1 MSIEG
6 SVQTIIFRS
15 EESGYTVIDFATESR
30 SVTVVGCMPEI
41 SEGEYLSFE
50 GKWVTN
56 SRYGEQFKAESVS
69 FVAPTDPESI
79 VQYLSGGLFEG
90 VGEATA
96 RNIVAKFGVATMD
109 IIEKAPVRLTEVTGI
124 GKLRAM
130 SIAESYKR
138 NSTMKNVMLFLQGHF
153 IPLKLAIKIYER
165 YGDETERIVT
175 ENPYRLSAEIDGIGF
190 YKADKIAENLGL
202 ERDSEFR
209 LAAGIAEAL
218 AEAGRQSGHTALKED
233 ELIRRAVRLLECDG
247 EKIAGLLPRMVL
259 RGEIG
264 MYTAHDGENEPEKYF
279 ALNVNINSERA
290 IAARLM
296 RLVGGVGKEENV
308 SREIDVFE
316 RTNGIYL
323 DSAQRAAVQKALNSG
338 VSVITGGPGTGKTT
352 IIKCILE
359 LAAAKGM
366 SCLLSAPT
374 GRAAKRLTEATGEEA
389 KTVHRMLGL
398 DMSSGKPVYRYN
410 ENKPLN
416 ADVVV
421 VDEIS
426 MADVYIFSALLKA
439 IPDGAKLI
447 LVGDKDQLPSVSPGN
462 ILADVIGSGLVGVST
477 LTTIHRQEEGSL
489 IVINAHRI
497 NDGEMPLIHN
507 DSKDF
512 FFETKSS
519 PEEILS
525 AVVSLVTTRL
535 PGYFHVPPSRI
546 QVLAPLKRSPA
557 GVEALNLA
565 LQQALNPDGEKL
577 GAGTLFRLGDK
588 VMHTVN
594 DYELEWRRGSETGT
608 GVFNGDVGYITD
620 IVRGML
626 TVEFEDGRVAE
637 YDADQRDSLMLA
649 YAVSV
654 HKSQGSE
661 FPIVVIALTPGGG
674 ALLNR
679 NLLYT
684 AVTRA
689 KNAVVLV
696 GTESTLKRMVDNRNV
711 QERYTLLKEFLWE
724 TAKKAKLLNS

>member
-1 MSIEG
+1 MVIEG

-41 SEGEYLSFE
+41 GEGEYLRFE

-56 SRYGEQFKAESVS
+56 SRYGEQFKAENVS

-79 VQYLSGGLFEG
+79 VQYLSGGLFDG
-90 VGEATA
+90 VGELTA
-96 RNIVAKFGVATMD
+96 RNIVSKFGAATLD

-124 GKLRAM
+124 GKLRAL
-130 SIAESYKR
+130 SIAESYRR
-138 NSTMKNVMLFLQGHF
+138 NSSLKNVMLFLQGHSV
-153 IPLKLAIKIYER
+153 PLKLAVKIYEK
-165 YGDETERIVT
+165 YGEDTERLIT
-175 ENPYRLSAEIDGIGF
+175 ENPYRLASEIDGIGF
-190 YKADKIAENLGL
+190 YKADKIAEKLGL
-202 ERDSEFR
+202 DRGSEFR
-209 LAAGIAEAL
+209 LAAGISEAL
-218 AEAGRQSGHTALKED
+218 SEAGRQGGHTALEEGVLIGRAS
-233 ELIRRAVRLLECDG
+233 ELLGCD
-247 EKIAGLLPRMVL
+247 KDPVADLLPRLVI

-264 MYTAHDGENEPEKYF
+264 MYTAASETENVRYY
-279 ALNVNINSERA
+279 ALNVNLNSEKS

-296 RLVGGVGKEENV
+296 KLIGGVENAEDV
-308 SREIDVFE
+308 SAEIDVFE
-316 RTNGIYL
+316 RTFDIYL
-323 DSAQRAAVQKALNSG
+323 DSDQRAAVQTALNSG

-352 IIKCILE
+352 IIRCILE
-359 LAAAKGM
+359 LAAAKGRT
-366 SCLLSAPT
+366 CLLSAPT

-389 KTVHRMLGL
+389 KTVHRMLGM
-398 DMSSGKPVYRYN
+398 DMSSGKPTYKFN
-410 ENKPLN
+410 ESKPLK

-426 MADVYIFSALLKA
+426 MADVYVFSALLKA
-439 IPDGAKLI
+439 IPEGAKLI

-462 ILADVIGSGLVGVST
+462 ILADVIASGLIPVST
-477 LTTIHRQEEGSL
+477 LNNIHRQEAGSL
-489 IVINAHRI
+489 IVVNAHRI
-497 NDGEMPLIHN
+497 NNGEMPIIRN

-512 FFETKSS
+512 FFETKSR
-519 PEEILS
+519 PEDILQ
-525 AVVSLVTTRL
+525 AVVSLVTERL
-535 PGYFHVPPSRI
+535 PKYFHVEPSQI

-557 GVEALNLA
+557 GVEALNVA
-565 LQQALNPDGEKL
+565 LRDALNPDGETA
-577 GAGTLFRLGDK
+577 GAGNDFRVGDK

-594 DYELEWRRGSETGT
+594 DYELEWRRGSESGT
-608 GVFNGDVGYITD
+608 GVFNGDLGYIVNV
-620 IVRGML
+620 VRGV
-626 TVEFEDGRVAE
+626 TSVEFEDGRVAD
-637 YDADQRDSLMLA
+637 YDADLRDDLMLA

-696 GTESTLKRMVDNRNV
+696 GTEATLKRMVDNKNV
-711 QERYTLLKEFLWE
+711 QKRYTLLKEFLWDA
-724 TAKKAKLLNS
+724 AKKAKLLNS

>member
-1 MSIEG
+1 MVIEG

-41 SEGEYLSFE
+41 GEGEYLRFE

-56 SRYGEQFKAESVS
+56 SRYGEQFKAENVS

-90 VGEATA
+90 VGELTA
-96 RNIVAKFGVATMD
+96 RNIVSKFGAATLD

-124 GKLRAM
+124 GKLRAL
-130 SIAESYKR
+130 SIAESYRR
-138 NSTMKNVMLFLQGHF
+138 NSSLKNVMLFLQGHSV
-153 IPLKLAIKIYER
+153 PLKLAVKIYEK
-165 YGDETERIVT
+165 YGEDTERLIT
-175 ENPYRLSAEIDGIGF
+175 ENPYRLASEIDGIGF
-190 YKADKIAENLGL
+190 YKADKIAEKLGL
-202 ERDSEFR
+202 DRGSEFR
-209 LAAGIAEAL
+209 LAAGISEAL
-218 AEAGRQSGHTALKED
+218 SEAGRQGGHTALEENALIGRAA
-233 ELIRRAVRLLECDG
+233 ELLGCD
-247 EKIAGLLPRMVL
+247 KDLVADLLPRLVI

-264 MYTAHDGENEPEKYF
+264 MYTAASETENVRYY
-279 ALNVNINSERA
+279 ALNVNLNSEKS
-290 IAARLM
+290 IAARLIK
-296 RLVGGVGKEENV
+296 LIGGVENAEDV
-308 SREIDVFE
+308 SAEIDVFE
-316 RTNGIYL
+316 RTFDIYL
-323 DSAQRAAVQKALNSG
+323 DSDQRAAVQTALNSG

-352 IIKCILE
+352 IIRCILE

-366 SCLLSAPT
+366 TCLLSAPT

-398 DMSSGKPVYRYN
+398 DMSSGKPTYKFN
-410 ENKPLN
+410 ESKPLK

-426 MADVYIFSALLKA
+426 MADVYVFSALLKA
-439 IPDGAKLI
+439 IPEGAKLI

-462 ILADVIGSGLVGVST
+462 ILADVIASGLIPVST
-477 LTTIHRQEEGSL
+477 LNNIHRQEAGSL
-489 IVINAHRI
+489 IVVNAHRI
-497 NDGEMPLIHN
+497 NNGEMPIIRN

-512 FFETKSS
+512 FFETKSR
-519 PEEILS
+519 PEDILQ
-525 AVVSLVTTRL
+525 AVVSLVTERL
-535 PGYFHVPPSRI
+535 PKYFHVEPSQI

-557 GVEALNLA
+557 GVEALNVA
-565 LQQALNPDGEKL
+565 LRDALNPDGETA
-577 GAGTLFRLGDK
+577 GAGNDFRVGDK

-594 DYELEWRRGSETGT
+594 DYELEWRRGSESGT
-608 GVFNGDVGYITD
+608 GVFNGDLGYIVNV
-620 IVRGML
+620 VRGVIS
-626 TVEFEDGRVAE
+626 VEFEDGRVAD
-637 YDADQRDSLMLA
+637 YDADLRDDLMLA

-696 GTESTLKRMVDNRNV
+696 GTETTLKRMVDNKNV
-711 QERYTLLKEFLWE
+711 QKRYTLLKEFLWDA
-724 TAKKAKLLNS
+724 AKKAKLLNS

>member
-1 MSIEG
+1 MVIEG

-41 SEGEYLSFE
+41 GEGEYLRFE

-56 SRYGEQFKAESVS
+56 SRYGEQFKAENVS

-79 VQYLSGGLFEG
+79 VQYLSGGLFDG
-90 VGEATA
+90 VGELTA
-96 RNIVAKFGVATMD
+96 RNIVSKFGAATLD

-124 GKLRAM
+124 GKLRAL
-130 SIAESYKR
+130 SIAESYRR
-138 NSTMKNVMLFLQGHF
+138 NSSLKNVMLFLQGHSV
-153 IPLKLAIKIYER
+153 PLKLAVKIYEK
-165 YGDETERIVT
+165 YGEDTERLIT
-175 ENPYRLSAEIDGIGF
+175 ENPYRLASEIDGIGF
-190 YKADKIAENLGL
+190 YKADKIAEKLGL
-202 ERDSEFR
+202 DRGSEFR
-209 LAAGIAEAL
+209 LAAGISEAL
-218 AEAGRQSGHTALKED
+218 SEAGRQGGHTALEEGALIGRAA
-233 ELIRRAVRLLECDG
+233 ELLGCD
-247 EKIAGLLPRMVL
+247 KDPVADLLPRLVI

-264 MYTAHDGENEPEKYF
+264 MYTAASETENVRYY
-279 ALNVNINSERA
+279 ALNVNLNSEKS

-296 RLVGGVGKEENV
+296 KLIGGVENAEDV
-308 SREIDVFE
+308 SAEIDVFE
-316 RTNGIYL
+316 RTFDIYL
-323 DSAQRAAVQKALNSG
+323 DSDQRAAVQTALNAG

-352 IIKCILE
+352 IIRCILE

-366 SCLLSAPT
+366 TCLLSAPT

-398 DMSSGKPVYRYN
+398 DMSSGKPTYKFN
-410 ENKPLN
+410 ESKPLK

-426 MADVYIFSALLKA
+426 MADVYVFSALLKA
-439 IPDGAKLI
+439 IPEGAKLI

-462 ILADVIGSGLVGVST
+462 ILADVIASGLIPVST
-477 LTTIHRQEEGSL
+477 LNNIHRQEAGSL
-489 IVINAHRI
+489 IVVNAHRI
-497 NDGEMPLIHN
+497 NNGEMPIIRN

-512 FFETKSS
+512 FFETKSR
-519 PEEILS
+519 PEDILQ
-525 AVVSLVTTRL
+525 AVVSLVTERL
-535 PGYFHVPPSRI
+535 PKYFHVEPSQI

-557 GVEALNLA
+557 GVEALNVA
-565 LQQALNPDGEKL
+565 LRDALNPDGETA
-577 GAGTLFRLGDK
+577 GAGNDFRVGDK

-594 DYELEWRRGSETGT
+594 DYELEWRRGSESGT
-608 GVFNGDVGYITD
+608 GVFNGDLGYIVNV
-620 IVRGML
+620 VRGV
-626 TVEFEDGRVAE
+626 TSVEFEDGRVAD
-637 YDADQRDSLMLA
+637 YDADLRDDLMLA

-696 GTESTLKRMVDNRNV
+696 GTETTLKRMVDNKNV
-711 QERYTLLKEFLWE
+711 QKRYTLLKEFLWDA
-724 TAKKAKLLNS
+724 AKKAKLLNS

>member
-1 MSIEG
+1 MVIEG

-41 SEGEYLSFE
+41 GEGEYLRFE

-56 SRYGEQFKAESVS
+56 SRYGEQFKAENVS

-90 VGEATA
+90 VGELTA
-96 RNIVAKFGVATMD
+96 RNIVSKFGAATLD
-109 IIEKAPVRLTEVTGI
+109 IIEKAPIRLTEVTGI
-124 GKLRAM
+124 GKLRAL
-130 SIAESYKR
+130 SIAESYRR
-138 NSTMKNVMLFLQGHF
+138 NSSLKNVMLFLQGHSV
-153 IPLKLAIKIYER
+153 PLKLAVKIYEK
-165 YGDETERIVT
+165 YGEDTERLIT
-175 ENPYRLSAEIDGIGF
+175 ENPYRLASEIDGIGF
-190 YKADKIAENLGL
+190 YKADKIAEKLGL
-202 ERDSEFR
+202 DRGSEFR
-209 LAAGIAEAL
+209 LAAGISEAL
-218 AEAGRQSGHTALKED
+218 SEAGRQGGHTALEENALIGRAS
-233 ELIRRAVRLLECDG
+233 ELLGCD
-247 EKIAGLLPRMVL
+247 KDLVADLLPRLVI

-264 MYTAHDGENEPEKYF
+264 MYTAASETENVRYY
-279 ALNVNINSERA
+279 ALNVNLNSEKS

-296 RLVGGVGKEENV
+296 KLIGGVENAEDV
-308 SREIDVFE
+308 SAEIDVFE
-316 RTNGIYL
+316 RTFDIYL
-323 DSAQRAAVQKALNSG
+323 DSDQRAAVQTALNAG

-352 IIKCILE
+352 IIRCILE
-359 LAAAKGM
+359 LAAAKGRT
-366 SCLLSAPT
+366 CLLSAPT

-398 DMSSGKPVYRYN
+398 DMSSGKPTYKFN
-410 ENKPLN
+410 ESKPLK

-426 MADVYIFSALLKA
+426 MADVYVFSALLKA
-439 IPDGAKLI
+439 IPEGAKLI

-462 ILADVIGSGLVGVST
+462 ILADVIASGLIPVST
-477 LTTIHRQEEGSL
+477 LNNIHRQEAGSL
-489 IVINAHRI
+489 IVVNAHRI
-497 NDGEMPLIHN
+497 NNGEMPIIRN

-512 FFETKSS
+512 FFETKSR
-519 PEEILS
+519 PEDILQ
-525 AVVSLVTTRL
+525 AVVSLVTERL
-535 PGYFHVPPSRI
+535 PKYFHVEPSQI

-557 GVEALNLA
+557 GVEALNVA
-565 LQQALNPDGEKL
+565 LRDALNPDGETA
-577 GAGTLFRLGDK
+577 GAGNDFRVGDK

-594 DYELEWRRGSETGT
+594 DYELEWRRGSESGT
-608 GVFNGDVGYITD
+608 GVFNGDLGYIVNV
-620 IVRGML
+620 VRGV
-626 TVEFEDGRVAE
+626 TSVEFEDGRVAD
-637 YDADQRDSLMLA
+637 YDADLRDDLMLA

-696 GTESTLKRMVDNRNV
+696 GTETTLKRMVDNKNV
-711 QERYTLLKEFLWE
+711 QKRYTLLKEFLWDA
-724 TAKKAKLLNS
+724 AKKAKLLNS

>member
-1 MSIEG
+1 MVIEG

-41 SEGEYLSFE
+41 GEGEYLRFE

-79 VQYLSGGLFEG
+79 VQYLSGGLFDG
-90 VGEATA
+90 VGESTA
-96 RNIVAKFGVATMD
+96 RNIVSKFGAATLD

-130 SIAESYKR
+130 SIAESYRR
-138 NSTMKNVMLFLQGHF
+138 NSSLKNVMLFLQGHSV
-153 IPLKLAIKIYER
+153 PLKLAVKIYEK
-165 YGDETERIVT
+165 YGEDTERLIT
-175 ENPYRLSAEIDGIGF
+175 ENPYRLASEIDGIGF
-190 YKADKIAENLGL
+190 YKADKIAEKLGL
-202 ERDSEFR
+202 DRSSEFR

-218 AEAGRQSGHTALKED
+218 SEAGRQGGHTALEESVLIGRSA
-233 ELIRRAVRLLECDG
+233 ELLGCD
-247 EKIAGLLPRMVL
+247 KDSVADLLPRLVL

-264 MYTAHDGENEPEKYF
+264 MYTASTEAENVRYY
-279 ALNVNINSERA
+279 ALNVNMNSEKS
-290 IAARLM
+290 IAARLTK
-296 RLVGGVGKEENV
+296 LLGSIENAEDV
-308 SREIDVFE
+308 SAEIDVFE
-316 RTNGIYL
+316 RTFDIYL
-323 DSAQRAAVQKALNSG
+323 DSDQRAAVQTALNSG

-352 IIKCILE
+352 IIRCILE

-366 SCLLSAPT
+366 TCLLSAPT

-389 KTVHRMLGL
+389 KTIHRMLGL
-398 DMSSGKPVYRYN
+398 DMSGGKPTYKYN
-410 ENKPLN
+410 ESKPLK
-416 ADVVV
+416 ADLLV

-439 IPDGAKLI
+439 VPEGAKLI

-462 ILADVIGSGLVGVST
+462 ILADVIASGLIPVSV
-477 LTTIHRQEEGSL
+477 LNNIHRQEAGSL

-497 NDGEMPLIHN
+497 NNGEMPIIRN

-512 FFETKSS
+512 FFETKSR
-519 PEEILS
+519 PEDILQ
-525 AVVSLVTTRL
+525 AVVSLVTERL
-535 PGYFHVPPSRI
+535 PKYFRVEPSQI

-565 LQQALNPDGEKL
+565 LRDALNPDGEKA
-577 GAGTLFRLGDK
+577 GAGDEFRVGDK

-594 DYELEWRRGSETGT
+594 DYELEWRRGSESGT
-608 GVFNGDVGYITD
+608 GVFNGDLGYIVNA
-620 IVRGML
+620 VRGV
-626 TVEFEDGRVAE
+626 TSVEFEDGRVAD
-637 YDADQRDSLMLA
+637 YDADMRDDLMLA

-674 ALLNR
+674 SLLNR

-696 GTESTLKRMVDNRNV
+696 GAEATLKRMVDNKNV
-711 QERYTLLKEFLWE
+711 QKRYTLLKEFLWE

>member
-1 MSIEG
+1 MVIEG

-41 SEGEYLSFE
+41 GEGEYLRFE

-56 SRYGEQFKAESVS
+56 SRYGEQFKAENVS

-90 VGEATA
+90 VGELTA
-96 RNIVAKFGVATMD
+96 RNIVSKFGAATLD

-124 GKLRAM
+124 GKLRAL
-130 SIAESYKR
+130 SIAESYRR
-138 NSTMKNVMLFLQGHF
+138 NSSLKNVMLFLQGHSV
-153 IPLKLAIKIYER
+153 PLKLAVKIYEK
-165 YGDETERIVT
+165 YGEDTERLIT
-175 ENPYRLSAEIDGIGF
+175 ENPYRLASEIDGIGF
-190 YKADKIAENLGL
+190 YKADKIAEKLGL
-202 ERDSEFR
+202 DRGSEFR
-209 LAAGIAEAL
+209 LAAGISEAL
-218 AEAGRQSGHTALKED
+218 SEAGRQGGHTALEENALIGRAS
-233 ELIRRAVRLLECDG
+233 ELLGCD
-247 EKIAGLLPRMVL
+247 KDPVADLLPRLVI

-264 MYTAHDGENEPEKYF
+264 MYTAASETENVRYY
-279 ALNVNINSERA
+279 ALNVNLNSEKS

-296 RLVGGVGKEENV
+296 KLIGGVENAEDV
-308 SREIDVFE
+308 SAEIDVFE
-316 RTNGIYL
+316 RTFDIYL
-323 DSAQRAAVQKALNSG
+323 DSDQRAAVQTALNAG

-352 IIKCILE
+352 IIRCILE
-359 LAAAKGM
+359 LAAAKGRT
-366 SCLLSAPT
+366 CLLSAPT

-389 KTVHRMLGL
+389 KTVHRMLGM
-398 DMSSGKPVYRYN
+398 DMSSGKPTYKFN
-410 ENKPLN
+410 ESKPLK

-426 MADVYIFSALLKA
+426 MADVYVFSALLKA
-439 IPDGAKLI
+439 IPEGAKLI

-462 ILADVIGSGLVGVST
+462 ILADVIASGLIPVST
-477 LTTIHRQEEGSL
+477 LNNIHRQEAGSL
-489 IVINAHRI
+489 IVVNAHRI
-497 NDGEMPLIHN
+497 NNGEMPIIRN

-512 FFETKSS
+512 FFETKSR
-519 PEEILS
+519 PEDILQ
-525 AVVSLVTTRL
+525 AVVSLVTERL
-535 PGYFHVPPSRI
+535 PKYFHVEPSQI

-557 GVEALNLA
+557 GVEALNVA
-565 LQQALNPDGEKL
+565 LRDALNPDGETA
-577 GAGTLFRLGDK
+577 GAGNDFRVGDK

-594 DYELEWRRGSETGT
+594 DYELEWRRGSESGT
-608 GVFNGDVGYITD
+608 GVFNGDLGYIVNV
-620 IVRGML
+620 VRGV
-626 TVEFEDGRVAE
+626 TSVEFEDGRVAD
-637 YDADQRDSLMLA
+637 YDADLRDDLMLA

-689 KNAVVLV
+689 KNVVVLV
-696 GTESTLKRMVDNRNV
+696 GTETTLKRMVDNKNV
-711 QERYTLLKEFLWE
+711 QKRYTLLKEFLWDA
-724 TAKKAKLLNS
+724 AKKAKLLNS

>member
-1 MSIEG
+1 MVIEG

-41 SEGEYLSFE
+41 GEGEYLRFE

-56 SRYGEQFKAESVS
+56 SRYGEQFKAENVS

-90 VGEATA
+90 VGELTA
-96 RNIVAKFGVATMD
+96 RNIVSKFGAATLD

-124 GKLRAM
+124 GKLRAL
-130 SIAESYKR
+130 SIAESYRR
-138 NSTMKNVMLFLQGHF
+138 NSSLKNVMLFLQGHSV
-153 IPLKLAIKIYER
+153 PLKLAVKIYEK
-165 YGDETERIVT
+165 YGEDTERLIT
-175 ENPYRLSAEIDGIGF
+175 ENPYRLASEIDGIGF
-190 YKADKIAENLGL
+190 YKADKIAEKLGL
-202 ERDSEFR
+202 DRGSEFR
-209 LAAGIAEAL
+209 LAAGISEAL
-218 AEAGRQSGHTALKED
+218 SEAGRQGGHTALEENALIGRAS
-233 ELIRRAVRLLECDG
+233 ELLGCD
-247 EKIAGLLPRMVL
+247 KDPVADLLPRLVI

-264 MYTAHDGENEPEKYF
+264 MYTAASETENVRYY
-279 ALNVNINSERA
+279 ALNVNLNSEKS

-296 RLVGGVGKEENV
+296 KLIGGVENAEDV
-308 SREIDVFE
+308 SAEIDVFE
-316 RTNGIYL
+316 RTFDIYL
-323 DSAQRAAVQKALNSG
+323 DSDQRAAVQTALNAG

-352 IIKCILE
+352 IIRCILE

-366 SCLLSAPT
+366 TCLLSAPT

-398 DMSSGKPVYRYN
+398 DMSSGKPTYKFN
-410 ENKPLN
+410 ESKPLK

-426 MADVYIFSALLKA
+426 MADVYVFSALLKA
-439 IPDGAKLI
+439 IPEGAKLI

-462 ILADVIGSGLVGVST
+462 ILADVIASGLIPVST
-477 LTTIHRQEEGSL
+477 LNNIHRQEAGSL
-489 IVINAHRI
+489 IVVNAHRI
-497 NDGEMPLIHN
+497 NNGEMPIIRN

-512 FFETKSS
+512 FFETKSR
-519 PEEILS
+519 PEDILQ
-525 AVVSLVTTRL
+525 AVVSLVTERL
-535 PGYFHVPPSRI
+535 PKYFHVEPSQI

-557 GVEALNLA
+557 GVEALNVA
-565 LQQALNPDGEKL
+565 LRDALNPDGETA
-577 GAGTLFRLGDK
+577 GAGNDFRVGDK

-594 DYELEWRRGSETGT
+594 DYELEWRRGSESGT
-608 GVFNGDVGYITD
+608 GVFNGDLGYIVNV
-620 IVRGML
+620 VRGV
-626 TVEFEDGRVAE
+626 TSVEFEDGRVAD
-637 YDADQRDSLMLA
+637 YDADLRDDLMLA

-696 GTESTLKRMVDNRNV
+696 GTETTLKRMVDNKNV
-711 QERYTLLKEFLWE
+711 QKRYTLLKEFLWDA
-724 TAKKAKLLNS
+724 AKKAKLLNS

>member
-1 MSIEG
+1 MVIEG

-41 SEGEYLSFE
+41 GEGEYLRFE

-56 SRYGEQFKAESVS
+56 SRYGEQFKAENVS

-90 VGEATA
+90 VGELTA
-96 RNIVAKFGVATMD
+96 RNIVSKFGAATLD

-124 GKLRAM
+124 GKLRAL
-130 SIAESYKR
+130 SIAESYRR
-138 NSTMKNVMLFLQGHF
+138 NSSLKNVMLFLQGHSV
-153 IPLKLAIKIYER
+153 PLKLAVKIYEK
-165 YGDETERIVT
+165 YGEDTERLIT
-175 ENPYRLSAEIDGIGF
+175 ENPYRLASEIDGIGF
-190 YKADKIAENLGL
+190 YKADKIAEKLGL
-202 ERDSEFR
+202 DRGSEFR
-209 LAAGIAEAL
+209 LAAGISEAL
-218 AEAGRQSGHTALKED
+218 SEAGRQGGHTALEENALIGRAS
-233 ELIRRAVRLLECDG
+233 ELLGCD
-247 EKIAGLLPRMVL
+247 KDPVADLLPRLVI

-264 MYTAHDGENEPEKYF
+264 MYTAASETENVRYY
-279 ALNVNINSERA
+279 ALNVNLNSEKS

-296 RLVGGVGKEENV
+296 KLIGGVENAEDV
-308 SREIDVFE
+308 SAEIDVFE
-316 RTNGIYL
+316 RTFDIYL
-323 DSAQRAAVQKALNSG
+323 DSDQRAAVQTALNSG

-352 IIKCILE
+352 IIRCILE
-359 LAAAKGM
+359 LAAAKGRT
-366 SCLLSAPT
+366 CLLSAPT

-389 KTVHRMLGL
+389 KTVHRMLGM
-398 DMSSGKPVYRYN
+398 DMSSGKPTYKFN
-410 ENKPLN
+410 ESKPLK

-426 MADVYIFSALLKA
+426 MADVYVFSALLKA
-439 IPDGAKLI
+439 IPEGAKLI

-462 ILADVIGSGLVGVST
+462 ILADVIASGLIPVST
-477 LTTIHRQEEGSL
+477 LNNIHRQEAGSL
-489 IVINAHRI
+489 IVVNAHRI
-497 NDGEMPLIHN
+497 NNGEMPIIRN

-512 FFETKSS
+512 FFETKSR
-519 PEEILS
+519 PEDILQ
-525 AVVSLVTTRL
+525 AVVSLVTERL
-535 PGYFHVPPSRI
+535 PKYFHVEPSQI

-557 GVEALNLA
+557 GVEALNVA
-565 LQQALNPDGEKL
+565 LRDALNPDGETA
-577 GAGTLFRLGDK
+577 GAGNDFRVGDK

-594 DYELEWRRGSETGT
+594 DYELEWRRGSESGT
-608 GVFNGDVGYITD
+608 GVFNGDLGYIVNV
-620 IVRGML
+620 VRGV
-626 TVEFEDGRVAE
+626 TSVEFEDGRVAD
-637 YDADQRDSLMLA
+637 YDADLRDDLMLA

-696 GTESTLKRMVDNRNV
+696 GTETTLKRMVDNKNV
-711 QERYTLLKEFLWE
+711 QKRYTLLKEFLWDA
-724 TAKKAKLLNS
+724 AKKAKLLNS

>member
-1 MSIEG
+1 MVIEG

-41 SEGEYLSFE
+41 GEGEYLRFE

-56 SRYGEQFKAESVS
+56 SRYGEQFKAENVS

-90 VGEATA
+90 VGELTA
-96 RNIVAKFGVATMD
+96 RNIVSKFGAATLD

-124 GKLRAM
+124 GKLRAL
-130 SIAESYKR
+130 SIAESYRR
-138 NSTMKNVMLFLQGHF
+138 NSSLKNVMLFLQGHSV
-153 IPLKLAIKIYER
+153 PLKLAVKIYEK
-165 YGDETERIVT
+165 YGEDTERLIT
-175 ENPYRLSAEIDGIGF
+175 ENPYRLASEIDGIGF
-190 YKADKIAENLGL
+190 YKADKIAEKLGL
-202 ERDSEFR
+202 DRGSEFR
-209 LAAGIAEAL
+209 LAAGISEAL
-218 AEAGRQSGHTALKED
+218 SEAGRQGGHTALEENALIGRAS
-233 ELIRRAVRLLECDG
+233 ELLGCD
-247 EKIAGLLPRMVL
+247 KDLVADLLPRLVI

-264 MYTAHDGENEPEKYF
+264 MYAAASETENVRYY
-279 ALNVNINSERA
+279 ALNVNLNSEKS

-296 RLVGGVGKEENV
+296 KLIGGVENAEDV
-308 SREIDVFE
+308 SAEIDVFE
-316 RTNGIYL
+316 RTFDIYL
-323 DSAQRAAVQKALNSG
+323 DSDQRAAVQTALNSG

-352 IIKCILE
+352 IIRCILE

-366 SCLLSAPT
+366 TCLLSAPT

-398 DMSSGKPVYRYN
+398 DMSSGKPTYKFN
-410 ENKPLN
+410 ESKPLK

-426 MADVYIFSALLKA
+426 MADVYVFSALLKA
-439 IPDGAKLI
+439 IPEGAKLI

-462 ILADVIGSGLVGVST
+462 ILADVIASGLIPVST
-477 LTTIHRQEEGSL
+477 LNNIHRQEAGSL
-489 IVINAHRI
+489 IVVNAHRI
-497 NDGEMPLIHN
+497 NNGEMPIIRN

-512 FFETKSS
+512 FFETKSR
-519 PEEILS
+519 PEDILQ
-525 AVVSLVTTRL
+525 AVVSLVTERL
-535 PGYFHVPPSRI
+535 PKYFHVEPSQI

-557 GVEALNLA
+557 GVEALNVA
-565 LQQALNPDGEKL
+565 LRDALNPDGETA
-577 GAGTLFRLGDK
+577 GAGNDFRVGDK

-594 DYELEWRRGSETGT
+594 DYELEWRRGSESGT
-608 GVFNGDVGYITD
+608 GVFNGDLGYIVNV
-620 IVRGML
+620 VRGV
-626 TVEFEDGRVAE
+626 TSVEFEDGRVAD
-637 YDADQRDSLMLA
+637 YDADLRDDLMLA

-696 GTESTLKRMVDNRNV
+696 GTETTLKRMVDNKNV
-711 QERYTLLKEFLWE
+711 QKRYTLLKEFLWDA
-724 TAKKAKLLNS
+724 AKKAKLLNS

>member
-1 MSIEG
+1 MVIEG

-41 SEGEYLSFE
+41 GEGEYLRFE

-56 SRYGEQFKAESVS
+56 SRYGEQFKAENVS

-90 VGEATA
+90 VGELTA
-96 RNIVAKFGVATMD
+96 RNIVSKFGAATLD

-124 GKLRAM
+124 GKLRAL
-130 SIAESYKR
+130 SIAESYRR
-138 NSTMKNVMLFLQGHF
+138 NSSLKNVMLFLQGHSV
-153 IPLKLAIKIYER
+153 PLKLAVKIYEK
-165 YGDETERIVT
+165 YGEDTERLIT
-175 ENPYRLSAEIDGIGF
+175 ENPYRLASEIDGIGF
-190 YKADKIAENLGL
+190 YKADKIAEKLGL
-202 ERDSEFR
+202 DRGSEFR
-209 LAAGIAEAL
+209 LAAGISEAL
-218 AEAGRQSGHTALKED
+218 SEAGRQGGHTALEENALIGRAS
-233 ELIRRAVRLLECDG
+233 ELLGCD
-247 EKIAGLLPRMVL
+247 KDLVADLLPRLVI

-264 MYTAHDGENEPEKYF
+264 MYTAASETENVRYY
-279 ALNVNINSERA
+279 ALNVNLNSEKS

-296 RLVGGVGKEENV
+296 KLIGGVENAEDV
-308 SREIDVFE
+308 SAEIDVFE
-316 RTNGIYL
+316 RAFDIYL
-323 DSAQRAAVQKALNSG
+323 DSDQRAAVQTALNSG

-352 IIKCILE
+352 IIRCILE

-366 SCLLSAPT
+366 TCLLSAPT

-389 KTVHRMLGL
+389 KTVHRMLGM
-398 DMSSGKPVYRYN
+398 DMSSGKPTYKFN
-410 ENKPLN
+410 ESKPLK

-426 MADVYIFSALLKA
+426 MADVYVFSALLKA
-439 IPDGAKLI
+439 IPEGAKLI

-462 ILADVIGSGLVGVST
+462 ILADVIASGLIPVST
-477 LTTIHRQEEGSL
+477 LNNIHRQEAGSL
-489 IVINAHRI
+489 IVVNAHRI
-497 NDGEMPLIHN
+497 NNGEMPIIRN

-512 FFETKSS
+512 FFETKSR
-519 PEEILS
+519 PEDILQ
-525 AVVSLVTTRL
+525 AVVSLVTERL
-535 PGYFHVPPSRI
+535 PKYFHVEPSQI

-557 GVEALNLA
+557 GVEALNVA
-565 LQQALNPDGEKL
+565 LRDALNPNGETA
-577 GAGTLFRLGDK
+577 GAGNDFRVGDK

-594 DYELEWRRGSETGT
+594 DYELEWRRGSESGT
-608 GVFNGDVGYITD
+608 GVFNGDLGYIVNV
-620 IVRGML
+620 VRGV
-626 TVEFEDGRVAE
+626 TSVEFEDGRVAD
-637 YDADQRDSLMLA
+637 YDADLRDDLMLA

-696 GTESTLKRMVDNRNV
+696 GTETTLKRMVDNKNV
-711 QERYTLLKEFLWE
+711 QKRYTLLKEFLWDA
-724 TAKKAKLLNS
+724 AKKAKLLNS